1 MKPNIIKL
9 TVIKD
14 LYFYEVPTLIF
25 CQDERQSNFIF
36 VLLDEDK
43 LEYVGKKVNVE
54 DVSLFLEGQMD
65 LKPLFENTGTNF
77 YIGSYGNKGE
87 FNAVLFQGIYSDDL
101 LPEEGLML
109 LSKESDLASTIK
121 KDIVNRMLNGSSKSN
136 VGKLERVTQN
146 RVVALFYNE
155 LKYRYLGNW
164 EEREDN
170 RNIEED
176 ILTAWLTKK
185 RYSQNLIGKALYEF
199 SRVANDQSKSLYSV
213 NKEVY
218 SMLRYGVTVQPEIIG
233 QKKPTVWLIDWEN
246 PLEND
251 FAIAEEVTIKGIH
264 KKRPDIVLYVN
275 GIALG
280 VLELKRSTVSIPEG
294 IRQNLDNQ
302 KHIFIK
308 PFFSTIQYVMAGNDI
323 EGIAYGAIETKEKY
337 FWKWKEVN
345 EEINKND
352 AYLLQ
357 LTKPIRDRAA
367 KYDYPLDKNIVEL
380 LNKERFIELLHD
392 FIVYDRGIKKIG
404 RPNQYFGVKAAQ
416 ENIRKKEG
424 GIIWHTQGSGKSL
437 TMVWLTKWIRE
448 YNPNG
453 RVLII
458 TDREELDEQI
468 EKVYNGVSEKIY
480 RCLPKDGKSG
490 GNVLLEKLNDTSPWL
505 MCSLIHKF
513 GGKEEV
519 DEKDMDAY
527 LQDLRSSIPS
537 DFKAKGDI
545 YVFVDE
551 CHRTQSGKLHEAM
564 KGFLPNALFIG
575 FTGTPLLK
583 VDKQTSLE
591 VFGKYIHTYK
601 FDEAVS
607 DKTVLDL
614 RYEARDIEQKIT
626 SLEKIDEWFDLKT
639 SGLTEFAKTELKQKW
654 GTMKKVFSSKSRLEK
669 IVIDIMMDMEKKER
683 LQNGRGNAMLVSDSI
698 YNACRYYE
706 LFQNAGLKN
715 CAIITSFIPTHA
727 DIKGEET
734 GEGYTEK
741 LQRFEIYRKM
751 LANYFNKDPDTA
763 INKVEQ
769 FETDVKKKFVE
780 EPAQM
785 KLMIVVNKLLTGFD
799 APPATYLYID
809 KKLRDHG
816 LFQAVCR
823 VNRLDGDDKD
833 YGYIID
839 YMDLFDSLK
848 SAFHDYTSGAF
859 DAYEKSDVE
868 GLLKDRLKKGKERLD
883 EALEAIKAL
892 CEPVEPPKDTLAYIR
907 YFCGKNTENPDELK
921 DTEPTRVALYK
932 LTIALIRA
940 YANIADEMKGAGYT
954 EKETEQI
961 KNDIKHFENLRKE
974 IQLVS
979 GDYIDLKQ
987 YEPAMRH
994 LIDSYIGAE
1003 ESRLLANFDDMSL
1016 VELLVEKGND
1026 ALKGL
1031 PKNIQ
1036 GDKDA
1041 MAETIENNLR
1051 KVIIEESPTNPMY
1064 YEKMSVLLDELIKM
1078 RKEAT
1083 LKYEK
1088 YLQAIIALSGMV
1100 KKPNTTTEYPASLNT
1115 ATKRNLYD
1123 NLDKNEALAI
1133 DLDQKLLSSMQDRWR
1148 DNKIKMKIVRLAIEE
1163 VLKQYGITDE
1173 NEIHRI
1179 FDLVK
1184 NQRDY

>member
-1 MKPNIIKL
+1 MSEI
-9 TVIKD
+9 
-14 LYFYEVPTLIF
+14 
-25 CQDERQSNFIF
+25 
-36 VLLDEDK
+36 
-43 LEYVGKKVNVE
+43 GKK
-54 DVSLFLEGQMD
+54 
-65 LKPLFENTGTNF
+65 
-77 YIGSYGNKGE
+77 
-87 FNAVLFQGIYSDDL
+87 
-101 LPEEGLML
+101 
-109 LSKESDLASTIK
+109 
-121 KDIVNRMLNGSSKSN
+121 
-136 VGKLERVTQN
+136 ERETQN
-146 RVVALFYNE
+146 RVITLFQKE
-155 LKYRYLGNW
+155 LRYRYLGNW

-170 RNIEED
+170 SNIEVK
-176 ILTAWLTKK
+176 ILTTWLTKK
-185 RYSQNLIGKALYEF
+185 GYSQNLINKALYEF
-199 SRVANDQSKSLYSV
+199 DKVANDHSKSLYDV
-213 NKEVY
+213 NKAVY
-218 SMLRYGVTVQPEIIG
+218 TMLRYGVNVQSEIG
-233 QKKPTVWLIDWEN
+233 QNKETVWLIDWNN
-246 PLEND
+246 PLKND

-264 KKRPDIVLYVN
+264 KKRIDIVLYIN

-280 VLELKRSTVSIPEG
+280 VLELKRSTVSISEG

-323 EGIAYGAIETKEKY
+323 EGIAHGAIETKEKY
-337 FWKWKEVN
+337 FLKWKEVS
-345 EEINKND
+345 EDINKND

-392 FIVYDRGIKKIG
+392 FIVFDRGIKKLC
-404 RPNQYFGVKAAQ
+404 RHNQYFGVKAAQ
-416 ENIRKKEG
+416 EYIRKKEG

-437 TMVWLTKWIRE
+437 TMVWLTKWIGE

-468 EKVYNGVSEKIY
+468 EKVYNGVSEKII
-480 RCLPKDGKSG
+480 RTKSG
-490 GNVLLEKLNDTSPWL
+490 KDLLTKLNDNSPWL

-527 LQDLRSSIPS
+527 LQDLRNSIPS

-551 CHRTQSGKLHEAM
+551 CHRTQSGKLHKAM
-564 KGFLPNALFIG
+564 KEKFLPNALFFG

-583 VDKQTSLE
+583 ADKKNSMD

-601 FDEAVS
+601 FDEAVN
-607 DKTVLDL
+607 DKVVLDL
-614 RYEARDIEQKIT
+614 RYEARDVEQKIT
-626 SLEKIDEWFDLKT
+626 SLKGIDEWFDLKT
-639 SGLTEFAKTELKQKW
+639 RGLTEFAKIELKQKW
-654 GTMKKVFSSKSRLEK
+654 GTLKKVFSSLSRLDK
-669 IVIDIMMDMEKKER
+669 IVMEIMVDMDKKER
-683 LQNGRGNAMLVSDSI
+683 LQNGRGNAILVSDSI

-706 LFQNAGLKN
+706 LFQKANLKQ
-715 CAIITSFIPTHA
+715 CAIITSFVPTHV

-751 LANYFNKDPDTA
+751 LAEYFNEDPDTA

-769 FETDVKKKFVE
+769 FEKEVKEKFIN

-785 KLMIVVNKLLTGFD
+785 KLLIVVNKLLTGFD
-799 APPATYLYID
+799 APSATYLYID
-809 KKLRDHG
+809 KSLKDHG

-823 VNRLDGDDKD
+823 VNRLDGEDKD
-833 YGYIID
+833 YGYIVD

-848 SAFHDYTSGAF
+848 DAYNDYTSGAF

-868 GLLKDRLKKGKERLD
+868 GLFKNRLIKGKERLD

-892 CEPVEPPKDTLAYIR
+892 CEPVEPPKDTMAHIH
-907 YFCGKNTENPDELK
+907 YFCGNNTEKPDDLK
-921 DTEPTRVALYK
+921 DTEPRRVALYK

-940 YANIADEMKGAGYT
+940 YANIADEMKEAGFS

-974 IQLVS
+974 IQLAS

-987 YEPAMRH
+987 YEPAMRTM
-994 LIDSYIGAE
+994 IDKYIGAE
-1003 ESRLLANFDDMSL
+1003 ESRMLANFDDMSL
-1016 VELLVEKGND
+1016 VELLVEKGKD
-1026 ALKGL
+1026 AIKDL

-1036 GDKDA
+1036 GNKEA
-1041 MAETIENNLR
+1041 MAETIEHNLR
-1051 KVIIEESPTNPMY
+1051 KVIIEDSPTNPMY
-1064 YEKMSVLLDELIKM
+1064 FGKMSVLLDELIKM

-1083 LKYEK
+1083 LEYEN
-1088 YLQAIIALSGMV
+1088 YLNEIIALTGKV

-1115 ATKRNLYD
+1115 SAKRNLYD
-1123 NLDKNEALAI
+1123 NLGKNEALANE
-1133 DLDQKLLSSMQDRWR
+1133 LDAKILTTKKDAWK
-1148 DNKIKMKIVRLAIEE
+1148 DHKIKMKEVQIAIKD
-1163 VLKQYGITDE
+1163 VLKKY
-1173 NEIHRI
+1173 EIAEESEVYRI
-1179 FDLVK
+1179 LDLVK
-1184 NQRDY
+1184 NQKDY